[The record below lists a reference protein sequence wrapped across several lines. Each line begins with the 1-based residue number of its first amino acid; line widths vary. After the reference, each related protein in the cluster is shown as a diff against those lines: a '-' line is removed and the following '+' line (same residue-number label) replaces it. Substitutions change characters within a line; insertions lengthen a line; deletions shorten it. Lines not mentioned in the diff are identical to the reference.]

1 MNSIEIGLLFP
12 RKQRPKTAIIP
23 NNGAVEGVIDLSSL
37 IEKVQKHDNLDVLNG
52 IAYNNVTKT
61 LFVTGKMWNKIFE
74 IEIFKK

>member
-1 MNSIEIGLLFP
+1 MLIVTALMESQLSTQIMGLL
-12 RKQRPKTAIIP
+12 KA
-23 NNGAVEGVIDLSSL
+23 VIDLSSL

-52 IAYNNVTKT
+52 IAYNNATKT